1 MSQRKLKGARSASTS
16 PVTADTVDGWVIV
29 GDSEKLFPTPAAS
42 GDFSSARDTKI
53 QCAEGKRIHL
63 QSTEQAVNKPI
74 TRTDNSAHVS
84 SLRNLNVQWNEA
96 HSTSSLFSDE
106 HSVNCDFLLRDRARS
121 STTAAEEI
129 LSQQFEDNA
138 YLSIP
143 SPVPTPA
150 TPSRGG
156 TLSPTADSRNRSN
169 DDSTPVGSFLTF
181 FSNGGRCNLVNI
193 CSPMWKTYW
202 GVFCST
208 IPLSNAAVY
217 YFVFAAAAV
226 FVVQFGSSVTQRASE
241 ENGRC
246 CLFGLASRASP
257 LVCVIMVAVGPLL
270 CIGVKLFEFLF
281 PDAEA
286 AVPQSSEGRSEAK
299 EKKNEEV
306 FLVPLKFAL
315 SSFLTFILLTE
326 KNGGSSNVK
335 GGVFGDHD
343 GSSTVDDQK
352 EIAADG
358 KADTKPGSVEQH
370 IRMSS
375 LLLLGVG
382 GGALSQYVIVSCS

>member
-1 MSQRKLKGARSASTS
+1 MPQRKLKGTRSASAS
-16 PVTADTVDGWVIV
+16 PVTADTADGWVIV
-29 GDSEKLFPTPAAS
+29 GGSEKLLPTPAAS

-53 QCAEGKRIHL
+53 QCAEGKRIRL

-74 TRTDNSAHVS
+74 NRTDNSAHVS
-84 SLRNLNVQWNEA
+84 SLRNLDVRWNEA

-106 HSVNCDFLLRDRARS
+106 HSVNCDFLLRDRTRS

-129 LSQQFEDNA
+129 LSQQFEDNV

-150 TPSRGG
+150 APSKGE
-156 TLSPTADSRNRSN
+156 TLSPTADARNRSN
-169 DDSTPVGSFLTF
+169 DNSTSVGSFLTF
-181 FSNGGRCNLVNI
+181 FSNIGRCNLVNI

-217 YFVFAAAAV
+217 YCVFAAAAV

-246 CLFGLASRASP
+246 SLFGLASRASP

-270 CIGVKLFEFLF
+270 CIGVKLFEVLF

-286 AVPQSSEGRSEAK
+286 AVPQSSEGRSEAVGQ
-299 EKKNEEV
+299 ENEEV

-335 GGVFGDHD
+335 GGVFDDHD

-352 EIAADG
+352 EIAVDG
-358 KADTKPGSVEQH
+358 KTDTKPGSVEKH